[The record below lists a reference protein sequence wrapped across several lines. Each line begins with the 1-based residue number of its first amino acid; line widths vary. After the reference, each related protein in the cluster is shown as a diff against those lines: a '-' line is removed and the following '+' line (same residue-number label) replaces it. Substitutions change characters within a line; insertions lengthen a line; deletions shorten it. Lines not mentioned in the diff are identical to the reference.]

1 MDHFL
6 YAARPLA
13 TDLAA
18 TLFFYLVL
26 STTHSVPFATGC
38 GMAMGLGQLGIMRL
52 RGMPIARLQWT
63 SLFLVIVMGG
73 LTLITHDARFV
84 LFKATVVYVAIGTT
98 MLEPGWMYRYIPP
111 IAIDHIP
118 RNMIVGFGY
127 VWAALIFGTG
137 ILNLYL
143 TFTHPPEVV
152 ASIMAIWAIISKVSL
167 FLVQFFSLRFIARQ
181 AYWAAEI
188 EEGIPKE
195 PN

>member
-1 MDHFL
+1 
-6 YAARPLA
+6 
-13 TDLAA
+13 
-18 TLFFYLVL
+18 
-26 STTHSVPFATGC
+26 
-38 GMAMGLGQLGIMRL
+38 MGLGQLGIMRL

-143 TFTHPPEVV
+143 TFTRPPEVV
-152 ASIMAIWAIISKVSL
+152 ASIMAIWAISSKVSL

-181 AYWAAEI
+181 AYWAAVA
-188 EEGIPKE
+188 EEGIPKD